1 MKLRI
6 EAGEDEYLLEMLKRN
21 GRVEYQLTG
30 ASERQGALSIH
41 EASPG
46 FFSIL
51 EDHRSFTLRVAWY
64 DDGIEVWVKGRR
76 LEFRIYD
83 PRDRA
88 RTERSFAASGP
99 RELRALMPGKVVKLL
114 VREGDEVSAGMGL
127 IVVEA
132 MKMQNEMKS
141 PKDGRVRRIHVGE
154 GAAVGAGETL
164 LVIE

>member
-6 EAGEDEYLLEMLKRN
+6 EAGPYEYFLEMSAGN
-21 GRVEYQLTG
+21 EVVEYKLTG
-30 ASERQGALSIH
+30 ASAKQGALSIR

-46 FFSIL
+46 IFSIL
-51 EDHRSFTLRVAWY
+51 EGRRSFTLRVAKHEDWL
-64 DDGIEVWVKGRR
+64 EAWVNGRR
-76 LEFRIYD
+76 VQFRISD
-83 PRDRA
+83 ARDRA
-88 RTERSFAASGP
+88 RAGRSFAASGP

-114 VREGDEVSAGMGL
+114 VKEGDEVIAGTGL

-141 PKDGRVRRIHVGE
+141 PRDGRVGRIHVGE
-154 GAAVGAGETL
+154 GSAVGAGQAL